1 MNTRIS
7 TAVFTAASHTTGR
20 MLFSYI
26 FANVM
31 INIHTHNNGI
41 P

>member
-1 MNTRIS
+1 MSTRIS
-7 TAVFTAASHTTGR
+7 TAVFTAASHTR
-20 MLFSYI
+20 RRLFSYI

-31 INIHTHNNGI
+31 INIHTRNNGI

>member
-1 MNTRIS
+1 MSTRIS
-7 TAVFTAASHTTGR
+7 TAVFTAASHTGR
-20 MLFSYI
+20 RLFSYI

>member
-7 TAVFTAASHTTGR
+7 TAVFTAASHTDR
-20 MLFSYI
+20 RLFSYI

>member
-1 MNTRIS
+1 MNTIIS
-7 TAVFTAASHTTGR
+7 TAVFTAAIHTGR

-31 INIHTHNNGI
+31 INIHTRNNGI

>member
-1 MNTRIS
+1 MSTRIS
-7 TAVFTAASHTTGR
+7 TAVFTAASHTSR
-20 MLFSYI
+20 RLFSYI

>member
-7 TAVFTAASHTTGR
+7 TAVFTTVNHTDR
-20 MLFSYI
+20 MFFSYI
-26 FANVM
+26 CANVM
-31 INIHTHNNGI
+31 INIHTRNNGI